1 MKKLIGALFAVTLMV
16 IGAWSGPVF
25 AGSIVL
31 TGHDADYHATL
42 VEPGEI
48 NFTQRAV
55 SYVMD
60 PLFNSFVS
68 GGINKF
74 LFVESQIPPPGGH
87 AAGVD
92 GMVASGYTLGTDFDL
107 ATAATLHG
115 ALNQLGT
122 TYSALVV
129 ASDYGGLLTQAELD
143 ILNARSADIISFLNA
158 GGGLYAMSE
167 SNTTNLTPWWP
178 FWLPAVRHHEY
189 DVFVLRTRIG
199 DSLRDESRIYG
210 FSDL

>member
-122 TYSALVV
+122 TYGHHLQRSCRCI
-129 ASDYGGLLTQAELD
+129 GLWGSTH
-143 ILNARSADIISFLNA
+143 A
-158 GGGLYAMSE
+158 G
-167 SNTTNLTPWWP
+167 
-178 FWLPAVRHHEY
+178 
-189 DVFVLRTRIG
+189 RIG
-199 DSLRDESRIYG
+199 YSECALRRHYQFPQCGGRPLRHVRE
-210 FSDL
+210 